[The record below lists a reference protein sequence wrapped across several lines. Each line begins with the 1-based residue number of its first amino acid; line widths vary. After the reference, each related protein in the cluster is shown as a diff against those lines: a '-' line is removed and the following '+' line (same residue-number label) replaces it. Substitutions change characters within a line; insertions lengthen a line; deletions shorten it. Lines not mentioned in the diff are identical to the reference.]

1 MITMT
6 FKNLA
11 SLSYLALFSVACSA
25 PTLAPPVRPSVTYPV
40 EVPAPRVKPKQ
51 RYQPVPRPRPQPY
64 QARVERYS
72 ENVATRVEDMDDNAA
87 MTTVTRPVYE
97 AEQRRIDAES
107 DRLDPYQRA
116 SNTAN
121 SKKSTRTPTPRIAA
135 SESSSAIMSLILQ
148 AKLDM
153 LAGRSDVAID
163 KLERGLRIQPQNPQ
177 LWNKLAEAHFH
188 SKSYT
193 QAIAMAKKSLRLN
206 RRNDN
211 DLRKRNWR
219 LIAKANQKM
228 GNMDEMKAAMRQI
241 N

>member
-1 MITMT
+1 MTTMT

-25 PTLAPPVRPSVTYPV
+25 PTLTPPVRPSVAYPV
-40 EVPAPRVKPKQ
+40 EVPVPRVKPKQ
-51 RYQPVPRPRPQPY
+51 RYQPVPRQRPQPY

-72 ENVATRVEDMDDNAA
+72 ENIATRVEDLDENAA
-87 MTTVTRPVYE
+87 MTTVTRPIYE
-97 AEQRRIDAES
+97 EEQRRIDTES
-107 DRLDPYQRA
+107 DRLDPYQSA
-116 SNTAN
+116 STNTAN
-121 SKKSTRTPTPRIAA
+121 RKPTRTPTPRIAA
-135 SESSSAIMSLILQ
+135 GESSSAIMSLILQ

-153 LAGRSDVAID
+153 LAGRSEVAID

-228 GNMDEMKAAMRQI
+228 GNMDAMKAAMRKI

>member
-1 MITMT
+1 MT

-25 PTLAPPVRPSVTYPV
+25 PTLAPPVRPSVAYPI
-40 EVPAPRVKPKQ
+40 EVAVPRVKPKS
-51 RYQPVPRPRPQPY
+51 RYQPVPRTRPQPY

-72 ENVATRVEDMDDNAA
+72 ENVATRVEDLDENTA
-87 MTTVTRPVYE
+87 MTTVTRPVRE
-97 AEQRRIDAES
+97 VEQGRVDAES
-107 DRLDPYQRA
+107 DRLDPYQSA
-116 SNTAN
+116 S
-121 SKKSTRTPTPRIAA
+121 SKKTPRIAVG
-135 SESSSAIMSLILQ
+135 ESSSAIMSLILQ

-153 LAGRSDVAID
+153 LAGRSEIAID

-228 GNMDEMKAAMRQI
+228 GNMDAMKAAMRKI

>member
-11 SLSYLALFSVACSA
+11 SLSYLALFSIACSA
-25 PTLAPPVRPSVTYPV
+25 PILAPPVRPSVAYPV
-40 EVPAPRVKPKQ
+40 EVPVPRVKPKQ
-51 RYQPVPRPRPQPY
+51 RYQPVPRPRPY

-72 ENVATRVEDMDDNAA
+72 ENVATRVEDMDENTA
-87 MTTVTRPVYE
+87 MTTVTRPIHE

-107 DRLDPYQRA
+107 DRLDPYQ
-116 SNTAN
+116 STLTNTAN
-121 SKKSTRTPTPRIAA
+121 SRKSTRTSTPRIAA
-135 SESSSAIMSLILQ
+135 GESSSAIMSLILQ

-228 GNMDEMKAAMRQI
+228 GNMDAMKTAMRKI

>member
-1 MITMT
+1 MT

-25 PTLAPPVRPSVTYPV
+25 PTLAPPVRPSVAYPI
-40 EVPAPRVKPKQ
+40 EVPVPRVKPKQ
-51 RYQPVPRPRPQPY
+51 RYQPVPRPY

-72 ENVATRVEDMDDNAA
+72 ENVATRVEDLDESTA
-87 MTTVTRPVYE
+87 MTTVNRPIHE

-107 DRLDPYQRA
+107 DRLDPYQRV
-116 SNTAN
+116 SNNTAN
-121 SKKSTRTPTPRIAA
+121 SRKSARTPTPSIAA
-135 SESSSAIMSLILQ
+135 GESSSAIMSLILQ

-153 LAGRSDVAID
+153 LAGRSEVAID

-228 GNMDEMKAAMRQI
+228 GNMDAMKAAMRKI